1 MTSFAITSTS
11 RVSFFAVNSDLNLA
25 SKPFSN
31 RLLPWALTAIIL
43 FVSLIGLVVVVRLT
57 TVARSQA
64 QALQLDINNLRQQ
77 EQGLLK
83 NAEAVKNQLTP
94 EQQLALPAAHQLVD
108 RRKFS
113 WSRLLVDLEASL
125 PANVRVSRIAVR
137 DVTMQANQTVAE
149 LELAVF
155 TKEPSTITNMISAMH
170 EQGIFQPELRGQTLQ
185 KGRGE
190 AGTEYELVVIY
201 RPRSS
206 YSNENVAA
214 MSGAGAEVKKSEV
227 SR

>member
-1 MTSFAITSTS
+1 MSSFAITSTS

-31 RLLPWALTAIIL
+31 RLLPWAVTAIIL

-57 TVARSQA
+57 TVANSRA
-64 QALQLDINNLRQQ
+64 QTLQLDINNLRQQ

-83 NAEAVKNQLTP
+83 SAEAVKNQVTP
-94 EQQLALPAAHQLVD
+94 EQQLVD
-108 RRKFS
+108 RRRFS
-113 WSRLLVDLEASL
+113 WSRLLIDLEASL
-125 PANVRVSRIAVR
+125 PSNVRVSRIAVR
-137 DVTMQANQTVAE
+137 DVTMRANQTVAE

-155 TKEPSTITNMISAMH
+155 TKSPSTITDMISKMH

-190 AGTEYELVVIY
+190 AGTEYELYVIY

-206 YSNENVAA
+206 YSNENVAEVT
-214 MSGAGAEVKKSEV
+214 GADGGSVV

>member
-1 MTSFAITSTS
+1 MTSFAITSNA
-11 RVSFFAVNSDLNLA
+11 RVSFCTVTSDLNLA

-43 FVSLIGLVVVVRLT
+43 FISVIGLVLVVRLT
-57 TVARSQA
+57 TVARSQE
-64 QALQLDINNLRQQ
+64 QATQVEINNLRQR
-77 EQGLLK
+77 EQALVKG
-83 NAEAVKNQLTP
+83 AELVRNSLSA
-94 EQQLALPAAHQLVD
+94 EQQQAVPAAHQLVD

-125 PANVRVSRIAVR
+125 PPSVRVSRIAVR
-137 DVTMQANQTVAE
+137 GVTTEGDHTVAE

-155 TKEPSTITNMISAMH
+155 TKNPSTISEMISAMH
-170 EQGIFQPELRGQTLQ
+170 QEGIFRPELRAQTLQ

-190 AGTEYELVVIY
+190 SGTEYELYVVY
-201 RPRSS
+201 RSRLG
-206 YSNENVAA
+206 YATENVA
-214 MSGAGAEVKKSEV
+214 EVTQRKDSSEV

>member
-1 MTSFAITSTS
+1 MTSFAITSKS

-43 FVSLIGLVVVVRLT
+43 FVSVIGLVVVVRLT
-57 TVARSQA
+57 TVARGQA

-206 YSNENVAA
+206 YTNENVA
-214 MSGAGAEVKKSEV
+214 EVTGSEV

>member
-43 FVSLIGLVVVVRLT
+43 FVSVIGLVVVVRLT
-57 TVARSQA
+57 TVARGQA

-83 NAEAVKNQLTP
+83 SAEAVKNQLTP

-113 WSRLLVDLEASL
+113 WSKLLVDLEASL

-170 EQGIFQPELRGQTLQ
+170 EQGIFQPELRGQTLS

-190 AGTEYELVVIY
+190 AGTQYELVVVY

-206 YSNENVAA
+206 YSNENVA
-214 MSGAGAEVKKSEV
+214 EVTGSEV

>member
-31 RLLPWALTAIIL
+31 RLLPWALSAIIL
-43 FVSLIGLVVVVRLT
+43 FVSVIGLVVVVRLT
-57 TVARSQA
+57 TVANSQA
-64 QALQLDINNLRQQ
+64 QTLQTDINNLRQQ

-83 NAEAVKNQLTP
+83 NAETVKNQLTP
-94 EQQLALPAAHQLVD
+94 EQQQALPAAHRLVD

-125 PANVRVSRIAVR
+125 PPNVRVSRIAVR
-137 DVTMQANQTVAE
+137 DVTTQANQTVAE

-155 TKEPSTITNMISAMH
+155 TKTPSTITDMISAMH
-170 EQGIFQPELRGQTLQ
+170 QDGIFQPELRGQTLS

-190 AGTEYELVVIY
+190 AGTEYELYVVY
-201 RPRSS
+201 RPKSS
-206 YSNENVAA
+206 YSNENVA
-214 MSGAGAEVKKSEV
+214 EVTGSEV
-227 SR
+227 PR

>member
-1 MTSFAITSTS
+1 MTSFAIPSTS
-11 RVSFFAVNSDLNLA
+11 RVSFFAVSSDLNLA

-31 RLLPWALTAIIL
+31 RLLPWALAAIIL
-43 FVSLIGLVVVVRLT
+43 FVSVIGLVVVVRLT
-57 TVARSQA
+57 TVANSQA
-64 QALQLDINNLRQQ
+64 QTLQLDINNLRQQ

-94 EQQLALPAAHQLVD
+94 EQQQAVPAAHQLVD

-113 WSRLLVDLEASL
+113 WSRLLVDLEGSL
-125 PANVRVSRIAVR
+125 PPNVRVSRIAVR
-137 DVTMQANQTVAE
+137 DVTTQANQTVAE

-155 TKEPSTITNMISAMH
+155 TKTPSTITDMISKMH
-170 EQGIFQPELRGQTLQ
+170 EKGIFQPELRGQTLQ

-190 AGTEYELVVIY
+190 AGTEYELYVVY

-206 YSNENVAA
+206 YSNENVAEV
-214 MSGAGAEVKKSEV
+214 AGANAGNEV